1 MGIFSN
7 FFKLLG
13 IFIISFLM
21 LNNATIYAKETNS
34 KKTLNNNDD
43 NDKNDALA
51 LNYHRV
57 RDNSWIENILFNI
70 SNSKEVYY
78 YSVTKDEF
86 EKEMKW
92 LKKHKARFLTEKE
105 FQKYKSKGNFPKR
118 SVWINFDDMD
128 ISVYKNAHPI
138 LKKYNIPATGFIIT
152 NHVGDKNFHNLN
164 MISKK
169 ELKEMKS
176 SNIWTFSSHTDDM
189 HAITKDNTSM
199 MKKKND
205 SQIKKDIKK
214 SNKYIRKHFNKENN
228 SIAYPYGEGDKR
240 IINVL
245 KSEGIE
251 YAYKLED
258 KAISH
263 KDDNYNIPRI
273 LTNKDSFNKLIKKWD
288 GFKYDT
294 N

>member
-21 LNNATIYAKETNS
+21 VNNATIYAAETNS
-34 KKTLNNNDD
+34 KKTLNNNDE
-43 NDKNDALA
+43 NGALA

-57 RDNSWIENILFNI
+57 RDNSWIESILFSI
-70 SNSKEVYY
+70 SNSKEIYD

-86 EKEMKW
+86 EKEIKW
-92 LKKHKARFLTEKE
+92 LKKHKARFLTERE
-105 FQKYKSKGNFPKR
+105 LQEYKSKGQFPKR

-128 ISVYKNAHPI
+128 ISVYENAHPI

-152 NHVGDKNFHNLN
+152 NHVGDKDFNNLN

-169 ELKEMKS
+169 QLKEMKR
-176 SNIWTFSSHTDDM
+176 SNIWTFSSHTDDT

-199 MKKKND
+199 MKKKSD
-205 SQIKKDIKK
+205 RQLKKDIKK
-214 SNKYIRKHFNKENN
+214 SNTYIKKHFNKENN